1 MEYPRVLAGI
11 ALAAFA
17 LTAEPVT
24 AHAAQAPDTATAAK
38 TKHKSKKATTTDS
51 ANPATPTPA
60 GTAQAPTA
68 PKTASKTPAAV
79 ANASA
84 SDIAAAKSS
93 GKVWV
98 NTDSG
103 VYHKSG
109 RWYGKTKQGKFM
121 SEDDAKKAGYHEAKE
136 EIGSKKT

>member
-24 AHAAQAPDTATAAK
+24 AHAAQAPDTTTAAK

-60 GTAQAPTA
+60 GTAQAPAA
-68 PKTASKTPAAV
+68 PKTASKTPARCRQC
-79 ANASA
+79 
-84 SDIAAAKSS
+84 IRERHR
-93 GKVWV
+93 G
-98 NTDSG
+98 G
-103 VYHKSG
+103 
-109 RWYGKTKQGKFM
+109 
-121 SEDDAKKAGYHEAKE
+121 
-136 EIGSKKT
+136 EIIRQSVGQHRQRRLSQKRPLVRKDETRQIYV